1 LDTLP
6 VFLQVLV
13 ADAGVLDPVAE
24 EPLEVVAARYGDDR
38 LAALVTPQQS
48 AARELGDR
56 LADDGAADVERLR
69 ELRGRRERVAGMQAA
84 LADQP
89 RDQVRNLV
97 GEGLAVDLVPGGR
110 HAQASLRLSCLSYK
124 ACRAKADR
132 FRADLKTGLPA
143 HRGSARRPSRR
154 ALGKAVIR
162 RRPAT
167 VQRAESVDTYEPSR
181 RCRSPRTAPPT

>member
-1 LDTLP
+1 QQLVAPGLRDRAVELDVRVEEVGAPPRGAHRLDTLLEPGVVLAGRVARREPRRRDLDTLP

-24 EPLEVVAARYGDDR
+24 EPLEVVAARNGDDR

-84 LADQP
+84 LA
-89 RDQVRNLV
+89 
-97 GEGLAVDLVPGGR
+97 
-110 HAQASLRLSCLSYK
+110 AQ
-124 ACRAKADR
+124 
-132 FRADLKTGLPA
+132 
-143 HRGSARRPSRR
+143 
-154 ALGKAVIR
+154 
-162 RRPAT
+162 
-167 VQRAESVDTYEPSR
+167 
-181 RCRSPRTAPPT
+181 